1 MKDILR
7 IGNKPIIIEN
17 NILQL
22 TDSPNLVTTG
32 DGDKY
37 IGYEHIG
44 GAYSGNRKY
53 VIGERDGIVAS
64 YISDIVGDGVFLD
77 LACGDGALTVPCAKC
92 GIRIIAGDISNG
104 MMMILQE
111 RAKRNNVSLENVTLC
126 RMNALNLPI
135 EDESVDC
142 VVANSM
148 LHLISNPQKV
158 LDEIYRVLKTGGSF
172 VCLSDAPARKNSID
186 ISEYEKENAEYR
198 RAVGEI
204 YDAYWEELK
213 AYNVYAKR
221 YSWKFDR
228 ESACKAMFREVEI
241 KVIERGMPYAERLVD
256 GFLPRFE
263 GRGFSDQVDVPSKI
277 HKVVSDKVVASV
289 REIYGKT
296 FENIA
301 YHVIEEDICIYRYK
315 K

>member
-64 YISDIVGDGVFLD
+64 YISDIVGAGVFLD

-186 ISEYEKENAEYR
+186 ISEYEKENAEYS
-198 RAVGEI
+198 RAVSEI
-204 YDAYWEELK
+204 YDTYWEELK
-213 AYNVYAKR
+213 AYDVFAKR

-241 KVIERGMPYAERLVD
+241 KVIERGMPYTERLVD

-289 REIYGKT
+289 REKYGKT

>member
-7 IGNKPIIIEN
+7 IGNKPITIEN

-22 TDSPNLVTTG
+22 TDSPNLVITG

-53 VIGERDGIVAS
+53 VIGERDDIVAS

-172 VCLSDAPARKNSID
+172 VCLSDAPARNNSIY

-213 AYNVYAKR
+213 AYDVYAKR

-256 GFLPRFE
+256 VFLPRFE
-263 GRGFSDQVDVPSKI
+263 GRGFSDQVDVPPEI
-277 HKVVSDKVVASV
+277 HKAVSDKVIASV
-289 REIYGKT
+289 REKYGKT
-296 FENIA
+296 FDNIM

>member
-7 IGNKPIIIEN
+7 IGNKAITIEN
-17 NILQL
+17 NIFQL

-44 GAYSGNRKY
+44 GAYSGNHKY
-53 VIGERDGIVAS
+53 VIRESDSIVAA

-92 GIRIIAGDISNG
+92 GIRIIAGDISNA

-135 EDESVDC
+135 EDESIDC

-158 LDEIYRVLKTGGSF
+158 LDEIYRVLKIGGSF
-172 VCLSDAPARKNSID
+172 VCLSDAPGRKSIA
-186 ISEYEKENAEYR
+186 IPEYEKENAEYS
-198 RAVGEI
+198 RALGEI
-204 YDAYWEELK
+204 YDTYWEELK
-213 AYNVYAKR
+213 AYDVHAKR

-228 ESACKAMFREVEI
+228 ESACKAMFSEVEI
-241 KVIERGMPYAERLVD
+241 KVIERDTPYADRLVD
-256 GFLPRFE
+256 GFLPRFV
-263 GRGFSDQVDVPSKI
+263 GRGFSDQVDVPPEI
-277 HKVVSDKVVASV
+277 HKAVADKVVASV
-289 REIYGKT
+289 REKYGKA

-301 YHVIEEDICIYRYK
+301 YHGIEEDICIYRYK

>member
-64 YISDIVGDGVFLD
+64 YISDIVGAGVFLD

-172 VCLSDAPARKNSID
+172 VCLSDAPTRKDSID

-289 REIYGKT
+289 REKYGKT

>member
-1 MKDILR
+1 MKNILR
-7 IGNKPIIIEN
+7 IGNKPITIEN

-22 TDSPNLVTTG
+22 TDAPDLVTTG

-53 VIGERDGIVAS
+53 VIEERNSIVAD

-126 RMNALNLPI
+126 RMNALTLPI
-135 EDESVDC
+135 EDESIDC

-158 LDEIYRVLKTGGSF
+158 LDEIYRVLKKGGSF
-172 VCLSDAPARKNSID
+172 VCLSDAPARKSIA
-186 ISEYEKENAEYR
+186 ISEYEKENAEYS

-204 YDAYWEELK
+204 YDTYWEELK
-213 AYNVYAKR
+213 AYDVFAKR

-241 KVIERGMPYAERLVD
+241 KVIERGMPYTERLVD

-289 REIYGKT
+289 REKYGKA

>member
-7 IGNKPIIIEN
+7 IGNKPVIIKN

-22 TDSPNLVTTG
+22 TDAPDLVTTG

-53 VIGERDGIVAS
+53 IIRERDSLVAA

-126 RMNALNLPI
+126 RMNALDLPI

-172 VCLSDAPARKNSID
+172 VCLSDAPGRKSLAM
-186 ISEYEKENAEYR
+186 SEYEKENAEYS
-198 RAVGEI
+198 RALGEI
-204 YDAYWEELK
+204 YDTYWEELK
-213 AYNVYAKR
+213 AYDVHAKR

-228 ESACKAMFREVEI
+228 EAACKAMFREVEI
-241 KVIERGMPYAERLVD
+241 KVIERGMLYVDYLVD

-263 GRGFSDQVDVPSKI
+263 GRGFSDQVDVPPEI
-277 HKVVSDKVVASV
+277 HKAVSDKVISSV
-289 REIYGKT
+289 REKYGKT

-301 YHVIEEDICIYRYK
+301 YHGIEEDICIYRYK

>member
-1 MKDILR
+1 MKNILR
-7 IGNKPIIIEN
+7 IGNKPITIEN

-172 VCLSDAPARKNSID
+172 VCLSDAPARKNSIY

-213 AYNVYAKR
+213 AYDVYAKR

-241 KVIERGMPYAERLVD
+241 KVIERGMPYTERLVD

-289 REIYGKT
+289 REKYGKT

>member
-7 IGNKPIIIEN
+7 IGNKPITIEN

-22 TDSPNLVTTG
+22 TDSPNLVITG

-53 VIGERDGIVAS
+53 VIGERDDIVAS

-172 VCLSDAPARKNSID
+172 VCLSDAPARKNSIY
-186 ISEYEKENAEYR
+186 ISEYEKENAEYS

-213 AYNVYAKR
+213 AYDVYAKR

-256 GFLPRFE
+256 VFLPRFE
-263 GRGFSDQVDVPSKI
+263 GRGFSDQVDVPPEI
-277 HKVVSDKVVASV
+277 HKAVSDKVIASV
-289 REIYGKT
+289 REKYGKT
-296 FENIA
+296 FDNIM

>member
-1 MKDILR
+1 M
-7 IGNKPIIIEN
+7 
-17 NILQL
+17 
-22 TDSPNLVTTG
+22 
-32 DGDKY
+32 
-37 IGYEHIG
+37 
-44 GAYSGNRKY
+44 
-53 VIGERDGIVAS
+53 
-64 YISDIVGDGVFLD
+64 
-77 LACGDGALTVPCAKC
+77 
-92 GIRIIAGDISNG
+92 
-104 MMMILQE
+104 
-111 RAKRNNVSLENVTLC
+111 
-126 RMNALNLPI
+126 
-135 EDESVDC
+135 
-142 VVANSM
+142 
-148 LHLISNPQKV
+148 
-158 LDEIYRVLKTGGSF
+158 
-172 VCLSDAPARKNSID
+172 CLSDAPARKNSID

-241 KVIERGMPYAERLVD
+241 KVIERGMPYTERLVD

-289 REIYGKT
+289 REKYGKA

>member
-64 YISDIVGDGVFLD
+64 YISDIVGAGVFLD

-92 GIRIIAGDISNG
+92 GIRITAGDISNG

-172 VCLSDAPARKNSID
+172 VCLSDAPARKNSIY
-186 ISEYEKENAEYR
+186 ISEYEKENAEYS

-204 YDAYWEELK
+204 YDTYWEELK
-213 AYNVYAKR
+213 AYDVFAKR

-241 KVIERGMPYAERLVD
+241 KVIERGMPYTERLVD

-289 REIYGKT
+289 REKYGKA

>member
-1 MKDILR
+1 MKNILR
-7 IGNKPIIIEN
+7 IGNKPITIEN

-111 RAKRNNVSLENVTLC
+111 RAKRNKVSLENVTLC

-172 VCLSDAPARKNSID
+172 VCLSDAPARKNSIY

-204 YDAYWEELK
+204 YDAYWEALK
-213 AYNVYAKR
+213 AYDVYAKR

-241 KVIERGMPYAERLVD
+241 KVIERGMPYTERLVD

-289 REIYGKT
+289 REKYGKT

-301 YHVIEEDICIYRYK
+301 DHVIEEDICIYRYK